1 MFELVWIH
9 LWKIFFLEI
18 PRKLTCDNSF
28 CKVTGSKTLILMK
41 SESIKEK
48 IWRITLVQKSDF
60 KVTEKEKHSGMF
72 S

>member
-18 PRKLTCDNSF
+18 PRKLTCGNSF

-48 IWRITLVQKSDF
+48 IWRIALVQKSAF